1 MSERETSVDS
11 IAYVKIF
18 PYVDKINIGL
28 VLMYGRGVLV
38 LFADETFS
46 QLELTKSIISD

>member
-28 VLMYGRGVLV
+28 VLMYSGEAFSYCLLMKHLV
-38 LFADETFS
+38 G
-46 QLELTKSIISD
+46 